1 MIDTLRINVLP
12 LSSSSFRLEDD
23 LYFSDS
29 LRQEGQPRQQ
39 THHSSPMKVEICCF
53 LFCCGGGALIR
64 IDQTDYAL
72 SGNDVLIAMPGSILE
87 TILIGEDDE
96 LILLA
101 FDRDTVPQGIRASGI
116 SSLLSKSYSVL
127 SSVYTLSP
135 ERMDNF
141 RQLYSATR
149 DLLLS
154 EKDKTIQNNILQG
167 FAYITLGILDGW
179 IHAEEKEIFG
189 NVTRHQR
196 VISAF
201 MTDIRKFAIEQRSVS
216 FYAARAALSPK
227 YFSRLVIKHTGKR
240 PLDHIRSY
248 LALEAKC
255 MLSSGRYTTKQVA
268 DYLNFSNVSSFTRFF
283 REQTGTTPKQ
293 SLNLTI
299 H

>member
-29 LRQEGQPRQQ
+29 LRQEGQPRQI
-39 THHSSPMKVEICCF
+39 TRRRSPMKVEICCF
-53 LFCCGGGALIR
+53 LFCCSGGALIR

-87 TILIGEDDE
+87 TVLIGEDDE

-101 FDRDTVPQGIRASGI
+101 FDRDTLPQGIRAGGI
-116 SSLLSKSYSVL
+116 SSFMSKSYSIL
-127 SSVYTLSP
+127 SSVYTLSS

-179 IHAEEKEIFG
+179 IHAEEKEIVG
-189 NVTRHQR
+189 SLTRPQR
-196 VISAF
+196 IISAF
-201 MTDIRKFAIEQRSVS
+201 MADIRKFALAQRSVS

-255 MLSSGRYTTKQVA
+255 MLASGSYTTKQVA
-268 DYLNFSNVSSFTRFF
+268 DYLGFSNVSSFTRFF
-283 REQTGTTPKQ
+283 RQQTGTTPQ
-293 SLNLTI
+293 QNLSSSAF
-299 H
+299 